1 MKEKVDLWDIAKVK
15 EIMEQLSKRTD
26 NEMKEKVDLWDVAK
40 VKEIMEQL
48 SKRTDSIIKRQKE
61 ISEEE
66 ISESR
71 LHDVIYEYDT
81 LKYDTF

>member
-1 MKEKVDLWDIAKVK
+1 MKEKV
-15 EIMEQLSKRTD
+15 E
-26 NEMKEKVDLWDVAK
+26 LWDVAK

-66 ISESR
+66 ISESM

>member
-26 NEMKEKVDLWDVAK
+26 NEMKEKVELWDVAK

-48 SKRTDSIIKRQKE
+48 SKRTDSIIKRQQ
-61 ISEEE
+61 E

>member
-26 NEMKEKVDLWDVAK
+26 
-40 VKEIMEQL
+40 
-48 SKRTDSIIKRQKE
+48 SIIKRQQE

>member
-1 MKEKVDLWDIAKVK
+1 
-15 EIMEQLSKRTD
+15 
-26 NEMKEKVDLWDVAK
+26 MKEKVDLWDVAK

-48 SKRTDSIIKRQKE
+48 SKRTDSIIKRQQ
-61 ISEEE
+61 E

>member
-1 MKEKVDLWDIAKVK
+1 MKEKVELWDIAKVK

-26 NEMKEKVDLWDVAK
+26 
-40 VKEIMEQL
+40 
-48 SKRTDSIIKRQKE
+48 SIVKRQKE

-71 LHDVIYEYDT
+71 LYD
-81 LKYDTF
+81 LIHGKYDTF

>member
-26 NEMKEKVDLWDVAK
+26 
-40 VKEIMEQL
+40 
-48 SKRTDSIIKRQKE
+48 SIIKRQQE

-71 LHDVIYEYDT
+71 LHDVIIYEYDT